1 MVPDLA
7 GTSRLIVLTES
18 ALEFPLDLEGD
29 LEGDLERDLD
39 LEFELELEA
48 LEALET
54 LSALDAR
61 VSERTGTSRV
71 VDHSEAAS
79 ETALALDVLVV
90 LIDAVDLRLEMLR
103 DGKSTFIRCSDS
115 AADTA
120 ETSETSETAE
130 LALVLG
136 ILSTSKLDSIGVGG
150 ISLNWISSKSPL
162 NSSGNREVSSS

>member
-1 MVPDLA
+1 MEIIDSELEIPLGLEEMVPDLA

-54 LSALDAR
+54 LSTLDAR

-79 ETALALDVLVV
+79 EAALALDVLVV
-90 LIDAVDLRLEMLR
+90 LIDAVDLRLGTST
-103 DGKSTFIRCSDS
+103 GKI
-115 AADTA
+115 
-120 ETSETSETAE
+120 EY
-130 LALVLG
+130 
-136 ILSTSKLDSIGVGG
+136 LDSF
-150 ISLNWISSKSPL
+150 
-162 NSSGNREVSSS
+162 E